1 MNSGCV
7 GYFVKK
13 AKVVAISDFLNSR
26 LFVFGSEFQIY
37 SHLVFSTVTGVQDVP
52 Q

>member
-26 LFVFGSEFQIY
+26 LFVFGSELRIY
-37 SHLVFSTVTGVQDVP
+37 SHLLFSSVTAVQEVL